1 MSAPLLDPA
10 KTPYDCAMAICRD
23 SEALAAAMN
32 SDAVYLSGAR
42 DAQKN
47 LTLEFSRRARGI
59 PVWAALR
66 ALGREGVA
74 SLVDQHCA
82 LARRIA
88 QGLAQAGFEILNRV
102 MLNQVLVRAHTDELT
117 VAVREAV
124 QASGEAW
131 FGATVW
137 QGRPA
142 FRISVSSWRTTEH
155 ESDALVQLLTGI
167 AKSH

>member
-1 MSAPLLDPA
+1 M
-10 KTPYDCAMAICRD
+10 
-23 SEALAAAMN
+23 
-32 SDAVYLSGAR
+32 
-42 DAQKN
+42 
-47 LTLEFSRRARGI
+47 

-66 ALGREGVA
+66 SLGREGVA

-88 QGLAQAGFEILNRV
+88 QGLEQAGFEIVNRV
-102 MLNQVLVRAHTDELT
+102 MLNQILIRADTDART
-117 VAVREAV
+117 VAIREAV

-137 QGRPA
+137 EGRPA

-155 ESDALVQLLTGI
+155 DADALVQLLTEI
-167 AKSH
+167 AKPR

>member
-1 MSAPLLDPA
+1 
-10 KTPYDCAMAICRD
+10 MAICRD

-66 ALGREGVA
+66 SLGREGVA
-74 SLVDQHCA
+74 SMVDKHCA

-88 QGLAQAGFEILNRV
+88 QGLELGGIRHTEPRHAEPDPRS
-102 MLNQVLVRAHTDELT
+102 RAY
-117 VAVREAV
+117 R
-124 QASGEAW
+124 
-131 FGATVW
+131 
-137 QGRPA
+137 
-142 FRISVSSWRTTEH
+142 
-155 ESDALVQLLTGI
+155 
-167 AKSH
+167 

>member
-1 MSAPLLDPA
+1 M
-10 KTPYDCAMAICRD
+10 
-23 SEALAAAMN
+23 
-32 SDAVYLSGAR
+32 
-42 DAQKN
+42 
-47 LTLEFSRRARGI
+47 
-59 PVWAALR
+59 WAALR